1 MQPGCTLI
9 GVIYGKPEH
18 RATLTAIL
26 AAQVETTRRES
37 GCLEY
42 QFHVSQDDHDKFM
55 FYENWTSP
63 AALDEHLQQPHLQPL
78 FSRKDELMARDVE
91 LIRLT
96 MLSEYAR

>member
-1 MQPGCTLI
+1 
-9 GVIYGKPEH
+9 
-18 RATLTAIL
+18 
-26 AAQVETTRRES
+26 
-37 GCLEY
+37 
-42 QFHVSQDDHDKFM
+42 M

-63 AALDEHLQQPHLQPL
+63 TALDEHLQQPHLQPL